1 MGDVIHTEE
10 GAVRLEQVVLN
21 MPEARFYFS
30 GGGEM
35 AAENLRAFIG
45 EEELSPVSLKRFSE
59 TGEGVCYY
67 VLLDISASIS
77 ESEFAEIKEALADFC
92 EGLEAQDRMVLLT
105 FGEQVQT
112 LLDEGGEALREGS
125 GRERILSLQNTD
137 QRTLLFEAVDRMAE
151 MADADGARESLRRA
165 ALVITDGEDI
175 ARGRATRQEAEQT
188 LRESGIPVYGFT
200 VSGAGKE
207 ATDAF
212 GEFSRASGG
221 TLTILEPGEATQG
234 LAAVKDEL
242 LSSWEA
248 VFEADSNRVANGMVN
263 VSLEFSDTGE
273 KKQTEAMQNRWQ
285 ADEEAPV
292 VLEAAVEGEKQLR
305 VTFSEAVTGAQ
316 AAEHYE
322 LVPVTEEETGTE
334 AETREKEKASGTSDA
349 SGKADVSVID
359 GQSLIPV
366 YASAQE
372 GGTEAVLTFD
382 ALPAGAYELHCVG
395 LKDVSME
402 ENEMDSAVS
411 VLVEG
416 ETERTAAEQTSSAAS
431 SGIPAAAA
439 AAGALI
445 VVLAV
450 VFLFFRKKKA
460 QKREGDRRTG
470 RDGAVPEGTGSL
482 KDAASGAAGTETVGV
497 GLQPN
502 RRVKVERRQLEEL
515 TVHFQAKG
523 QKEEITVVIQKSMI
537 VGRSAACELSF
548 DDPALSRQHFALQI
562 ENGGLWIRNLS
573 QSGFTLLNGVKL
585 QEKAVRLNSGDWISA
600 GQLQLRLRF

>member
-1 MGDVIHTEE
+1 MGDVIHTGE
-10 GAVRLEQVVLN
+10 GATRLEQVVLN

-30 GGGEM
+30 GEGET
-35 AAENLRAFIG
+35 AAESLRAFIG
-45 EEELSPVSLKRFSE
+45 EEELSLVSMKRFSD

-77 ESEFAEIKEALADFC
+77 ESEFTGIKEALADFS
-92 EGLEAQDRMVLLT
+92 EGLAAQDRMVFIT

-112 LLDEGGEALREGS
+112 VLEEGGEALQGGG
-125 GRERILSLQNTD
+125 GREEILGLQNTD
-137 QRTLLFEAVDRMAE
+137 QKTLLFEAVDRMAE
-151 MADADGARESLRRA
+151 MADADAARNGMRRVA
-165 ALVITDGEDI
+165 FVITDGEDI
-175 ARGRATRQEAEQT
+175 ARGKATRQEAEQT
-188 LRESGIPVYGFT
+188 LKESGIPVYGFT
-200 VSGAGKE
+200 VSDAGKE

-221 TLTILEPGEATQG
+221 TLTILEPGEAAQG
-234 LAAVKDEL
+234 LAAVKDDL

-248 VFEADSNRVANGMVN
+248 VFEADSNRVTNGMVN

-285 ADEEAPV
+285 ADGEAPV
-292 VLEAAVEGEKQLR
+292 ILKAAVEGEKQLR

-322 LVPVTEEETGTE
+322 LVPI
-334 AETREKEKASGTSDA
+334 AS
-349 SGKADVSVID
+349 D

-382 ALPAGAYELHCVG
+382 ALPAGEYELRCVG

-402 ENEMDSAVS
+402 ENEMDSSVS

-416 ETERTAAEQTSSAAS
+416 ETEGTAAEQAASAAPP
-431 SGIPAAAA
+431 GFPAAAA
-439 AAGALI
+439 AAGVLI

-450 VFLFFRKKKA
+450 VLLLFRKKKA
-460 QKREGDRRTG
+460 QKRDEDRRTG
-470 RDGAVPEGTGSL
+470 RDGAAPEGTGSSR
-482 KDAASGAAGTETVGV
+482 DAASEEAGAETVGV

-502 RRVKVERRQLEEL
+502 RRVKVEHRQLEEL

-523 QKEEITVVIQKSMI
+523 QKEEITVVVQKSMI

-600 GQLQLRLRF
+600 GQLQLRIRF